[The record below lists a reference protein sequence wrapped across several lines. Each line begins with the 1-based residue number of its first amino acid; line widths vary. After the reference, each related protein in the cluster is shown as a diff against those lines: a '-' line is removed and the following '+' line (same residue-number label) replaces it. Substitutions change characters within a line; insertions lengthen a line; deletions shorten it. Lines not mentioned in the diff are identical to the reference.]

1 MKAGSVA
8 IIILRDRSTDMNV
21 SLRAFIVYLNTRQKH
36 FQFGTFDVTPF
47 FSPIVTQFANLTTII
62 HSLSIIILHEVEQ
75 SNLIELLCK

>member
-1 MKAGSVA
+1 
-8 IIILRDRSTDMNV
+8 MNV

-47 FSPIVTQFANLTTII
+47 FSSCYFYINYFDSLTNSITIRKLLTTIM